1 MNYTT
6 DYQMKY
12 RIILVNLV
20 CTNVNLPAFAD
31 FRKLMSFVSV
41 ELSKILKNFWLINT
55 FSVGRISDK
64 AS

>member
-41 ELSKILKNFWLINT
+41 ELSKILKFWLINT

>member
-41 ELSKILKNFWLINT
+41 ELSKILKF
-55 FSVGRISDK
+55 FG
-64 AS
+64 